1 MLARARGRMGVCTA
15 LEVEVTEWL
24 EVDID
29 RFHAWHET
37 DTVLTD
43 PIRRLLAAACERQ
56 MYSS

>member
-1 MLARARGRMGVCTA
+1 MGVCTA